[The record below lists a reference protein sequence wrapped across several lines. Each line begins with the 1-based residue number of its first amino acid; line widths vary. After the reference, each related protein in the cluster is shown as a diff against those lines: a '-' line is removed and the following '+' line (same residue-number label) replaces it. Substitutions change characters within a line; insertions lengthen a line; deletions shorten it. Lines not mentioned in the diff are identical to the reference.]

1 MSLDVV
7 AQDQTT
13 MVLGFGVR
21 TVARVFRGFRGD
33 PVPIPVTPS
42 QNMVTEHF
50 VRPSDIDIFFHL
62 NNAMYL
68 RHAELARWELLPR
81 TGLLQKA
88 IKDRWMF
95 LVVSQDAD
103 YLKPLP
109 PLAKFTM
116 NTRAEPD
123 ETGKYLMFTH
133 DFLYKDEMYATAR
146 VKAIVKRTTG
156 DYAGQTVKPK
166 DMPEFFAAE

>member
-1 MSLDVV
+1 MYTFLTVSTSISAGKLVV
-7 AQDQTT
+7 FDIALNQ
-13 MVLGFGVR
+13 
-21 TVARVFRGFRGD
+21 
-33 PVPIPVTPS
+33 
-42 QNMVTEHF
+42 
-50 VRPSDIDIFFHL
+50 SDIDIFFHL

-88 IKDRWMF
+88 VKDRWMF

-109 PLAKFTM
+109 PLVKFTM

-123 ETGKYLMFTH
+123 KTGKYLMFTH
-133 DFLYKDEMYATAR
+133 DFWYKGEMYCSAR
-146 VKAIVKRTTG
+146 VKAIVKRSSG
-156 DYAGQTVKPK
+156 ELAGQTVKPK
-166 DMPEFFAAE
+166 DMPEFFAHE